1 MMGAVSQTA
10 LHMGQ
15 LAGKWGEGASNRGG
29 LRGVSGVNS
38 SQFACTTQ
46 CLASC
51 ANDTQVHG
59 MIPAPQP
66 AEFPN
71 SRRLPWI
78 GILIAWTLWG
88 VWSAQQSMLAAMLSG
103 QAAPARTNPLSL
115 TIFSASF
122 WAIITPFVMLATRY
136 IRDHLSSTLQ
146 RAGAHVTLFVIVHV
160 LDVSAYWIASGW
172 LTSLGRPM
180 LPLLF
185 SLVTFNGLTYAVA
198 ASVISALDSQ
208 QSLRIRQT
216 RESQLEAQLALS
228 QFHALRSQ
236 LHPHFLF
243 NALNAVSSLIHSDPQ
258 RADRMLSRISDLL
271 RTAIATAAQAEI
283 PLMDEMEFNKR
294 YLEVERM
301 RYGDRL
307 DVRIDIA
314 GETFNALVPNML
326 LQPLVENAVRHGIAP
341 YSGKGRVEVHASR
354 RGDQLYIV
362 VRDTGPGFDPDHDP
376 DRPAQQ
382 FTDRPTGEGRGVGI
396 STTRA
401 RLHKLYGDDQELMLV
416 NITGGFE
423 ARVSVPFHVQEKA
436 VA

>member
-1 MMGAVSQTA
+1 MQRK
-10 LHMGQ
+10 LP
-15 LAGKWGEGASNRGG
+15 LA
-29 LRGVSGVNS
+29 
-38 SQFACTTQ
+38 
-46 CLASC
+46 
-51 ANDTQVHG
+51 
-59 MIPAPQP
+59 
-66 AEFPN
+66 
-71 SRRLPWI
+71 

-88 VWSAQQSMLAAMLSG
+88 VWSAQQSMLAAVLSG

-115 TIFSASF
+115 TFVSASF
-122 WAIITPFVMLATRY
+122 WALATPLVMIATRY
-136 IRDHLSSTLQ
+136 IRDHFRTTWS
-146 RAGAHVTLFVIVHV
+146 RIGAHVALFVVVHV
-160 LDVSAYWIASGW
+160 VDVTTYWVASGW
-172 LTSLGRPM
+172 LTSLGRAM

-185 SLVTFNGLTYAVA
+185 SLVTFNALTYAVA
-198 ASVISALDSQ
+198 AAVILALDSQ
-208 QSLRIRQT
+208 YTLRARAT
-216 RESQLEAQLALS
+216 RESQLETQLALA
-228 QFHALRSQ
+228 QFHALRAQ

-258 RADRMLSRISDLL
+258 RADRMLARISDLL
-271 RTAIATAAQAEI
+271 RTAIATASQPEI

-354 RGDQLYIV
+354 RGDQLCII
-362 VRDTGPGFDPDHDP
+362 VRDTGPGFDLEQDTDNGTS
-376 DRPAQQ
+376 Q
-382 FTDRPTGEGRGVGI
+382 FTDRPEGEGRGVGI

-401 RLHKLYGDDQELMLV
+401 RLHKLYGDDQQLMLV
-416 NITGGFE
+416 NIAGGFE
-423 ARVSVPFHVQEKA
+423 ARVSVPFHVSQKA

>member
-1 MMGAVSQTA
+1 MLHSTNRQTF
-10 LHMGQ
+10 LEQ
-15 LAGKWGEGASNRGG
+15 RK
-29 LRGVSGVNS
+29 
-38 SQFACTTQ
+38 
-46 CLASC
+46 
-51 ANDTQVHG
+51 
-59 MIPAPQP
+59 
-66 AEFPN
+66 
-71 SRRLPWI
+71 LPLL
-78 GILIAWTLWG
+78 GIVIAWTLWG
-88 VWSAQQSMLAAMLSG
+88 VWSAQQSMLAAMFSG
-103 QAAPARTNPLSL
+103 QIAPTRTNPLSL
-115 TIFSASF
+115 TFVSASF
-122 WAIITPFVMLATRY
+122 WALATPFVMIATRY
-136 IRDHLSSTLQ
+136 IRDHVHMPLS
-146 RAGAHVTLFVIVHV
+146 RAGVHLALFLVVHAI
-160 LDVSAYWIASGW
+160 DVATYWLATDL
-172 LTSLGRPM
+172 LTTIDRPF

-185 SLVTFNGLTYAVA
+185 SLVTFNGLTYVVA
-198 ASVISALDSQ
+198 AAIIIALDSEQ
-208 QSLRIRQT
+208 TLRARQT

-314 GETFNALVPNML
+314 GETFDALVPNML

-341 YSGKGRVEVHASR
+341 YSGKGRVEVHATR
-354 RGDQLYIV
+354 RGEQLCIV
-362 VRDTGPGFDPDHDP
+362 VRDTGPGFDADHDP
-376 DRPAQQ
+376 ESPAQQ
-382 FTDRPTGEGRGVGI
+382 FTDRPEGEGRGVGI

-401 RLHKLYGDDQELMLV
+401 RLQKLYGDDQQLMLV
-416 NITGGFE
+416 NIIGGFE
-423 ARVSVPFHVQEKA
+423 ARVSMPFHVREKA